1 MIGRSTMA
9 FRTVRSGLPV
19 VIAVDEDDE
28 VGRSGSGHRPEGDF
42 MRCIRGMKIG
52 LLLACLTV
60 FSAGCAS
67 LSPKFGV
74 LPSIARHRAESQYQ
88 TARQAE
94 QRGQYAKARELY
106 AALQRQSPKTP
117 AYAHRMGVV
126 CVQLKD
132 YATAEKYFDH
142 ARSLDARNPA
152 LLADM
157 GYSAY
162 LQRDYAG
169 AEALLNESVELSSG
183 DPRAVNNLA
192 MAIAHQGRYE
202 ECLAVFRRVNS
213 ETQSLLNVAA
223 IQSQRGDP
231 ETAMATYRQILSNE
245 PANKLASRALHEL
258 NAARPRQLAAPMPG
272 DDRETAL
279 ANAQESPLTDQPDSA
294 RKPAIQD
301 GGDESKSQAPF
312 PPTPPLVITSAD
324 EPASPSD
331 GFESPIITPDDGHW
345 ANTPVP
351 PKPVDEESI
360 ASDGNGYELPKTA
373 DPPGELAVDET
384 EPEVVPEEAPPAE
397 AKVAQQATP
406 DADELSKVFEGDDNA
421 PESPMKDS
429 EELTGL
435 EWAQE
440 DLARDKAAVDAGTKA
455 AVPSGDFLRGFC
467 PVALRDERRLAQVSD
482 EFSTD
487 YQGQVHRFC
496 SAAARDQFVEH
507 PDWYVPAAG
516 GLDVIEVKRGQA
528 GTPGSLDYACWFRH
542 RLHMFRSAENL
553 AAFRAAPRDFVARP

>member
-1 MIGRSTMA
+1 
-9 FRTVRSGLPV
+9 
-19 VIAVDEDDE
+19 
-28 VGRSGSGHRPEGDF
+28 
-42 MRCIRGMKIG
+42 MRFIRAMKIG
-52 LLLACLTV
+52 LLFACVPV
-60 FSAGCAS
+60 FSTGCAS

-94 QRGQYAKARELY
+94 QRGQHAKARELY

-117 AYAHRMGVV
+117 EYAHRMGVV
-126 CVQLKD
+126 CVQLRD
-132 YATAEKYFDH
+132 YATAGKYFEH
-142 ARSLDARNPA
+142 ARSLDAKNPA

-169 AEALLNESVELSSG
+169 AETLLKESVVLRPG

-192 MAIAHQGRYE
+192 MAIAHQGRDE
-202 ECLAVFRRVNS
+202 ESLTVFRRVNS

-223 IQSQRGDP
+223 IQSQRGES
-231 ETAMATYRQILSNE
+231 ETAMATYRRVLSNE

-258 NAARPRQLAAPMPG
+258 NAARPRQQTAPLPG
-272 DDRETAL
+272 DDHDTAL
-279 ANAQESPLTDQPDSA
+279 ANTQESPLTDQPNSA

-301 GGDESKSQAPF
+301 GGDKSKSQAPL
-312 PPTPPLVITSAD
+312 PPAPPLVITSAD
-324 EPASPSD
+324 DPAAPSD
-331 GFESPIITPDDGHW
+331 GFESPVITPDDGIW
-345 ANTPVP
+345 AATPVA

-360 ASDGNGYELPKTA
+360 ASDDNGLELPKTA
-373 DPPGELAVDET
+373 DPPGELTVDAT
-384 EPEVVPEEAPPAE
+384 EPAVVPEEAPLVE
-397 AKVAQQATP
+397 AKVVQQATP
-406 DADELSKVFEGDDNA
+406 DADELSNVFEGDDNA

-440 DLARDKAAVDAGTKA
+440 DLARDKAAVEAGTKA
-455 AVPSGDFLRGFC
+455 AVTSGDYLRGFC

-482 EFSTD
+482 DFSTE
-487 YQGQVHRFC
+487 YQGQIHRFS
-496 SAAARDQFVEH
+496 SAEARDQFVEH
-507 PDWYVPAAG
+507 PEWYVPAAG

-528 GTPGSLDYACWFRH
+528 GTQGSLDYACWFRH
-542 RLHMFRSAENL
+542 RLHMFNSAENL